1 MINEASKNKFG
12 KPSMSMLEGGSVPII
27 SILTNEYKESQIV
40 VTGILGPN
48 TNAHGPNE
56 HLDLTYTLNFTI
68 AMADILAG
76 TALHYWS
83 EKV

>member
-1 MINEASKNKFG
+1 MINQASKNKFG
-12 KPSMSMLEGGSVPII
+12 EPAMSILQGGSVPII
-27 SILTNEYKESQIV
+27 SILGNEYKESQIV
-40 VTGILGPN
+40 VTGILGPK

-83 EKV
+83 EKA

>member
-1 MINEASKNKFG
+1 MINQASKNKFG
-12 KPSMSMLEGGSVPII
+12 KQAMSMLEGGSVPII
-27 SILTNEYKESQIV
+27 SILTNEYKDSQIV
-40 VTGILGPN
+40 VTGILGPK

-56 HLDLTYTLNFTI
+56 HMDLTYCLNFTI

-83 EKV
+83 EKA